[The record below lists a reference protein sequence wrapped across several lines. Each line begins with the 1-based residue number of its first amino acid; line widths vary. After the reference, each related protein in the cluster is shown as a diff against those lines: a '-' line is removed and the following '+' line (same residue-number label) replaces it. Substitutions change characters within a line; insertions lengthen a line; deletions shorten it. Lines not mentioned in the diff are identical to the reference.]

1 MAASCRQLQV
11 EVLLDRLLHELVDHL
26 RCVRL
31 VLDMLRQHELR
42 LKQSKCAQVCVRCT
56 HSVIPRTHGVHRRHG
71 DGQPEGPGGG
81 GLDAPALSSG
91 IARLPRPRR
100 ANTAMF
106 ICKYYLDPVEPTSAP
121 LHVDAGIRTLCDLIW
136 EQVTLVLADSREEME
151 WWHCCLNRWDR
162 KERVYIWF
170 WYGACS
176 WLLQC
181 IGRGRDRWESSL
193 LLLPVRIGMG
203 RDPCEQLCCCACY
216 AAGRRR

>member
-106 ICKYYLDPVEPTSAP
+106 ICKYYLGSKIFM
-121 LHVDAGIRTLCDLIW
+121 LKSNLYLILKGGYLF
-136 EQVTLVLADSREEME
+136 QP
-151 WWHCCLNRWDR
+151 
-162 KERVYIWF
+162 
-170 WYGACS
+170 S
-176 WLLQC
+176 WLFCKKVLKYV
-181 IGRGRDRWESSL
+181 L
-193 LLLPVRIGMG
+193 RICL
-203 RDPCEQLCCCACY
+203 DNFAIPKLY
-216 AAGRRR
+216 